1 MTSTSTTQMSLGEYY
16 LEEFYKN
23 NGITEVGDE
32 RLYRQTLIPDCLT
45 GIIVN
50 KDEIK
55 DYYEAMRTLVSDLG
69 KYATAHKL
77 LRNLKTPL
85 DHNTFSET
93 EKILY
98 WKYKGGLYKDKVEK
112 LERNVTILKQ
122 ICRESASLFNSFA
135 CQIGVDPYP
144 SPDELFELLAD
155 DRKIIKI
162 SRTGRVSLRYLDALR
177 REYFYNVIPEL
188 CKREELRSIQD
199 ILADFFNKQEKGS
212 R

>member
-1 MTSTSTTQMSLGEYY
+1 
-16 LEEFYKN
+16 
-23 NGITEVGDE
+23 
-32 RLYRQTLIPDCLT
+32 
-45 GIIVN
+45 
-50 KDEIK
+50 
-55 DYYEAMRTLVSDLG
+55 MRTLVSDLG

-77 LRNLKTPL
+77 LHCVLLIIAFSRPKNPL
-85 DHNTFSET
+85 
-93 EKILY
+93 L
-98 WKYKGGLYKDKVEK
+98 KYKGGLYKDKVEK